1 MNEIKCPKCGN
12 VFQVDEAD
20 YASIVNQVRNK
31 EFQQEIA
38 RRMAEQEKQFK
49 MQQEAEAL
57 KADQVLKERLTAKD
71 REMSQKET
79 EIAQLK
85 EKINGIA
92 QSKELESQNALAQK
106 DTEIAKLKE
115 QINAIAQGKELE
127 SKDALNKKDNEIAR
141 LKEQIESI
149 SRNKDLESQN
159 ALSQKDTEITK
170 LKAQISAVAQ
180 SKDMESKDA
189 LNKKDN
195 EIARLKGEIEQRDK
209 QKEIELLQ
217 EKSRAQEVLQQK
229 ETKITE
235 LEGQVKAEKNAA
247 SLREKELQERF
258 SVQLKQKQEQIDYYK
273 DLKTRMSTKMV
284 GETLEIHCST
294 EFNRVRASMYPRAY
308 FEKDNDAK
316 GGSKGD
322 FIFRD
327 YDEDGTTEY
336 ISIMFE
342 MKNEMDETAT
352 KHKNEDFFAKLDK
365 DRKEKG
371 CEYAVLVSLLEPDS
385 ELYNE
390 GIVDVS
396 YRYPKMFVVRP
407 QFFMP
412 LISLLS
418 QASRKS
424 IEYRKALTVARQQ
437 TVDVSNFENQL
448 NEFKDKFAYNYRLAS
463 EKFKKAI
470 EEIDKTIDHLNKI
483 KEALV
488 GSENNL
494 RLANNKAE
502 DLTIK
507 KLTRNNPTMKAKF
520 EEARAAAAE
529 APSSAT
535 SHIPGPES
543 TLSGSAASQE
553 SASQSASPDGTD
565 DLFSNPASP
574 EGKDAL

>member
-1 MNEIKCPKCGN
+1 MNEIKCPKCGS
-12 VFQVDEAD
+12 VFRVDEAD
-20 YASIVNQVRNK
+20 YASILSQVRNN
-31 EFQQEIA
+31 EFQKEIEQ
-38 RRMAEQEKQFK
+38 RMAEQEKQFK
-49 MQQEAEAL
+49 AWQETEAL
-57 KADQVLKERLTAKD
+57 KADQVLKESLNAKE

-85 EKINGIA
+85 EKLDGIA
-92 QSKELESQNALAQK
+92 KSKELESQNALAQK

-159 ALSQKDTEITK
+159 ALAQKET
-170 LKAQISAVAQ
+170 
-180 SKDMESKDA
+180 
-189 LNKKDN
+189 
-195 EIARLKGEIEQRDK
+195 EIARLKEQVNNIAQGKELEFKDVLKRKDDELARLRGALQQSDNQRQIALLEQ
-209 QKEIELLQ
+209 QK
-217 EKSRAQEVLQQK
+217 KAQEELQAK
-229 ETKITE
+229 NTRITE

-247 SLREKELQERF
+247 SLREKDLQERF

-365 DRKEKG
+365 DRNEKA

-418 QASRKS
+418 QASKKS

-520 EEARAAAAE
+520 EEARAAAAPDPAGQAS
-529 APSSAT
+529 APT
-535 SHIPGPES
+535 EQGPV
-543 TLSGSAASQE
+543 SGADNA
-553 SASQSASPDGTD
+553 G
-565 DLFSNPASP
+565 DLFSNPS
-574 EGKDAL
+574 